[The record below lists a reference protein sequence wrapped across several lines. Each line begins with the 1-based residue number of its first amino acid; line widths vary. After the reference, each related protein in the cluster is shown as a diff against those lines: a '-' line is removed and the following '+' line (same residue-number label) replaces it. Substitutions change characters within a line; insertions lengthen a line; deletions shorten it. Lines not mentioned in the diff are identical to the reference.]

1 MTIKEFLA
9 AGNSINARWD
19 FTELNTKETVSSNS
33 AEDYST
39 VEDIVTVAIEHG
51 SFDEFFDLYNKN
63 GHKIATDLDE
73 AEANSFIANL

>member
-9 AGNSINARWD
+9 AGNSVKAQWE
-19 FTELNTKETVSSNS
+19 FTELDSKEAVSSNS

-51 SFDEFFDLYNKN
+51 SFDEFFDLYDKN
-63 GHKIATDLDE
+63 GHKIATNLDE

>member
-9 AGNSINARWD
+9 AGNSVRTQWE
-19 FTELNTKETVSSNS
+19 FTELDSKEAVSSNS

-51 SFDEFFDLYNKN
+51 SFDEFFDLYDKN

-73 AEANSFIANL
+73 DEANSFIANL

>member
-9 AGNSINARWD
+9 AGNSVKAQGE
-19 FTELNTKETVSSNS
+19 FTELDSKEAVSSNS

-51 SFDEFFDLYNKN
+51 SFDEFFDLYDKN
-63 GHKIATDLDE
+63 GHKIATNLDE

>member
-9 AGNSINARWD
+9 AGNSVKAQWD
-19 FTELNTKETVSSNS
+19 FPELDSKEAVSSNS

-51 SFDEFFDLYNKN
+51 SFDEFFDLYDKN
-63 GHKIATDLDE
+63 GHKIATNLDE